1 MKKLCNRALSFA
13 LIITMIAAM
22 TVYGYA
28 ADMVVVYLT
37 GSRQITAGTEN
48 TFTIALRNNTGIAG
62 FNLEWKV
69 MDANGNDASSYFT
82 HTGNWLT
89 VSSGGVLK
97 DEDNETIGAL
107 NRDGIT
113 INWNTAE
120 NVDGDGDVI
129 DMKLSVS
136 SAAYNGDY
144 TLQLGLVYGNVTNFA
159 GIRDNDVVAVPVTF
173 EAFSF
178 TVTGGQEKPS
188 VADAAVALNGADS
201 LTYDGTAK
209 TPASVT
215 VTKDGNT
222 LTEGTDYD
230 VTYKDASGN
239 AIEQPIDAGTYTVV
253 IRGRGDYGGTNETK
267 TFVIARKELTL
278 TGITVGEKTYDG
290 TAEAAVSG
298 GTLDGIADAD
308 SGKVTLG
315 TITAAFA
322 DAYAGTGK
330 SVTVTAAPISGDRA
344 ANYTVTLPTDLT
356 GTIKAAA
363 QTVTVKDSSAAY
375 GGTVDLAALVSS
387 SAPGATYTYEIDPIS
402 GGAAYATLSGSSL
415 SIKRDSTAVGKTVS
429 VTVNASAVDVNGDG
443 VPEYEGAAATLDI
456 TIISKQT
463 AVLTVSDS
471 TAAYDGTEK
480 SAEVTVTTP
489 AECDRTKLTVNYS
502 KDGQAVT
509 GPTAAGTYTVTA
521 VYEDDDYY
529 GTASGTL
536 TIQPAAL
543 SKDRFTV
550 DTSDAAYTG
559 QAITKSV
566 TAKGGATGASGMTE
580 GTDYTVTY
588 DNNINVGS
596 ATITITGQG
605 NYTGSLTYTFNITAK
620 SLSKDDF
627 NVGESDAV
635 QPDGT
640 VKVTYTGSEITV
652 PVSAAAGASG
662 PALTEGVDYRVAY
675 KDTAGQTV
683 SAPKNAGNY
692 TLVVTGIGNYSG
704 TLEYPVTAAP
714 KELTLKNLTV
724 TKVYDG
730 TAEAEVT
737 VGPDSLTGAAAGDD
751 VSIGTITAAFEDANV
766 GTDKEV
772 VISEVTL
779 TGAQAANYTVALPE
793 GITGTIE
800 KCRDTTLTLN
810 NLSQTQGSVTK
821 PGYTLNPQDEDA
833 SVTFWYASE
842 VTEVGEAET
851 ITEDTLAADGLT
863 EEEIAELTEKGTLV
877 KTIERQDSDL
887 FGNPITVTETI
898 TYTRTVT
905 SGSGSGEGEE
915 GDDGEEIV
923 TYTKQTTTVTPSWI
937 EWTEDNAPSE
947 PGIYDILA
955 VSSETD
961 NLSSATQRAELT
973 IVKKSSGSSGSG
985 GGSGSAVTNRAIT
998 IESDENGTVTAS
1010 RNQAAK
1016 GDQITLT
1023 VTPVEGKAVDTVTVT
1038 DSSGSTVAV
1047 SGGAVLA
1054 GRTEYTFTM
1063 PDSAVTV
1070 KVTYKDDSGNGNNGG
1085 EYSCDGGVNCPS
1097 HDYSD
1102 VDTARWYHEAVDYVI
1117 QNGLMTGTSGITFQ
1131 PESTLTRVMTVQILY
1146 NYAGK
1151 PAASGAAGFTD
1162 VSASAWYADA
1172 VAWAEENGVV
1182 TGYSDTLF
1190 GPEDAVTREQLISI
1204 LYRYSGSP
1212 ETAGEAALRQ
1222 FSDRSEVSDYA
1233 KAAMQWAA
1241 SEGLVNGRTTSQL
1254 APKATAT
1261 RAEAAA
1267 MFMRW
1272 IRLTEGN

>member
-1 MKKLCNRALSFA
+1 M
-13 LIITMIAAM
+13 
-22 TVYGYA
+22 
-28 ADMVVVYLT
+28 
-37 GSRQITAGTEN
+37 
-48 TFTIALRNNTGIAG
+48 
-62 FNLEWKV
+62 
-69 MDANGNDASSYFT
+69 
-82 HTGNWLT
+82 
-89 VSSGGVLK
+89 
-97 DEDNETIGAL
+97 
-107 NRDGIT
+107 
-113 INWNTAE
+113 
-120 NVDGDGDVI
+120 
-129 DMKLSVS
+129 
-136 SAAYNGDY
+136 
-144 TLQLGLVYGNVTNFA
+144 
-159 GIRDNDVVAVPVTF
+159 
-173 EAFSF
+173 
-178 TVTGGQEKPS
+178 
-188 VADAAVALNGADS
+188 
-201 LTYDGTAK
+201 
-209 TPASVT
+209 
-215 VTKDGNT
+215 
-222 LTEGTDYD
+222 
-230 VTYKDASGN
+230 
-239 AIEQPIDAGTYTVV
+239 
-253 IRGRGDYGGTNETK
+253 
-267 TFVIARKELTL
+267 
-278 TGITVGEKTYDG
+278 
-290 TAEAAVSG
+290 
-298 GTLDGIADAD
+298 
-308 SGKVTLG
+308 
-315 TITAAFA
+315 
-322 DAYAGTGK
+322 
-330 SVTVTAAPISGDRA
+330 
-344 ANYTVTLPTDLT
+344 
-356 GTIKAAA
+356 
-363 QTVTVKDSSAAY
+363 
-375 GGTVDLAALVSS
+375 
-387 SAPGATYTYEIDPIS
+387 
-402 GGAAYATLSGSSL
+402 
-415 SIKRDSTAVGKTVS
+415 
-429 VTVNASAVDVNGDG
+429 NASAVDVNGDG
-443 VPEYEGAAATLDI
+443 VPEYEAVTDALKI
-456 TIISKQT
+456 QIISKQT
-463 AVLTVSDS
+463 AVLKVSDS
-471 TAAYDGTEK
+471 TAAYDGTAK
-480 SAEVTVTTP
+480 SAGITVTTP
-489 AECDRTKLTVNYS
+489 ADYDRTKLTVTYS

-509 GPTAAGTYTVTA
+509 DPTAAGTYTVTA

-543 SKDRFTV
+543 SKDQFTV

-566 TAKGGATGASGMTE
+566 AATSGATGTSGSLTE

-588 DNNINVGS
+588 DNNIDAGT
-596 ATITITGQG
+596 ATITVTGQG
-605 NYTGSLTYTFNITAK
+605 NYTGSVTYTFNITAK

-627 NVGESDAV
+627 TVGDSAAV

-640 VKVTYTGSEITV
+640 VKVTYTGGEITV
-652 PVSAAAGASG
+652 PVNAAAGASG
-662 PALTEGVDYRVAY
+662 AVLTEGVDYRVAY
-675 KDTAGQTV
+675 KDAAGQTV
-683 SAPKNAGNY
+683 SMPKNAGNY

-704 TLEYPVTAAP
+704 TLEYPVTIAP
-714 KELTLKNLTV
+714 KELNLENLTV

-730 TAEAEVT
+730 TAAAEVT
-737 VGPDSLTGAAAGDD
+737 VGSDSLTGAAAGDD

-793 GITGTIE
+793 GVTGTIE

-833 SVTFWYASE
+833 YVTFWYASE
-842 VTEVGEAET
+842 VTEVGETQT

-887 FGNPITVTETI
+887 FGNPITVTETV

-905 SGSGSGEGEE
+905 SGSGSSEGEE
-915 GDDGEEIV
+915 GGDGEEIV
-923 TYTKQTTTVTPSWI
+923 TYTKQTTTVTPSWT
-937 EWTEDNAPSE
+937 EWTEENAPSE
-947 PGIYDILA
+947 PGTYDILV

-961 NLSSATQRAELT
+961 NLASATQRAELT

-985 GGSGSAVTNRAIT
+985 GGSGSGVNNRAIT

-1010 RNQAAK
+1010 RTQAAK

-1047 SGGAVLA
+1047 SGGAASA

-1070 KVTYKDDSGNGNNGG
+1070 KVTYKDDSGSIGTQP
-1085 EYSCDGGVNCPS
+1085 CDGGANCPS
-1097 HDYSD
+1097 RDYSD

-1117 QNGLMTGTSGITFQ
+1117 QNGLMTGTSGTTFQ
-1131 PESTLTRVMTVQILY
+1131 PEGTLTRAMTVQILY

-1151 PAASGAAGFTD
+1151 PAVSSAAGFTD

-1222 FSDRSEVSDYA
+1222 FSDRSEVSGYA

-1254 APKATAT
+1254 APKATAA